1 MKPAF
6 WCTATMR
13 LRRSAGSASS
23 SRIGKRLIAFMAGVY
38 LTNMRPDEPRKTR
51 KRERHK
57 KEIRLASTC
66 FRAFVSFVV
75 ATLISSFERAR
86 VAEDVRDRAVAL
98 MARVLENPVRRI
110 PVQRDRHGPRPREH
124 LRVVDRRLVV
134 DRVRVDGRK

>member
-23 SRIGKRLIAFMAGVY
+23 SGIGKRLIAFMAGVY
-38 LTNMRPDEPRKTR
+38 LTNMRPDGPRKTR

-66 FRAFVSFVV
+66 FRAFVSFVNFVV
-75 ATLISSFERAR
+75 ATLISSFDGAR
-86 VAEDVRDRAVAL
+86 VAAAFRDPSVGL
-98 MARVLENPVRRI
+98 MARAAGDPL
-110 PVQRDRHGPRPREH
+110 
-124 LRVVDRRLVV
+124 
-134 DRVRVDGRK
+134 